1 MVWAVVLANGGRC
14 TSTEAVDRSFG
25 HAIGWT
31 CTNGDLAQGLHSGKT
46 WWALWQ
52 PSNGAQWKHIAIRTL
67 FR

>member
-1 MVWAVVLANGGRC
+1 MVWAMVPANGGRG
-14 TSTEAVDRSFG
+14 TSTEAVDTSFG

-31 CTNGDLAQGLHSGKT
+31 CSNGDLAQGLHSAKT

-52 PSNGAQWKHIAIRTL
+52 PSNGARWKHVAIRTL